1 MAAEGWLGVTC
12 APASGTN
19 ILESHQY
26 DVTVN
31 FQIGF
36 NYGGKNGFGA
46 SYSITCDE
54 QTQNGTATFSVP
66 SANGQ
71 GMKWANIGTKTF
83 RVTLDKS
90 GQAKTI
96 SISAGINTGVSPSY
110 VSASTTYTLN
120 AVTWEW
126 SVSYNANGGSG
137 DIYTDYVQYK
147 SAYTTR
153 ANWFK
158 RTGHTFAGWNEA
170 ANGSGTS
177 WTNYINEPWTWTYT
191 KSITLFAQW
200 KINTYTVSYNTNGGS
215 GAPGSQTKTFGQ
227 ALTLSGTKPTRPNYT
242 FKGWST
248 NKSAVSAEYTA
259 GGSYYTDSSVTLYAV
274 WELAYWSPKITDV
287 FVHRCTDTGVN
298 DEEGLYAK
306 VDFKWECCQILGAN
320 NVKSITVAGKTVS
333 VSGTTGSVA
342 AVVGGNYSIDE
353 YYQIPIVVVDSKSG
367 TSTYNTYIESYAF
380 TMDFKAGGK
389 GVAFGMPAKEDGFHV
404 NFPAHFYDNIQCEGG
419 IDTKEGTVSG
429 YHVIGN
435 EVYSYGDIT
444 AEGNLTYTQKVLW
457 DGIWYG
463 GWAQA
468 AGEAIFSEPVSMQHS
483 GIVLVFQEYDP
494 STQKVSGTNI
504 NSFFVSKKQISLLS
518 GAGVN
523 FTFAQWFGNQFV
535 SKYLY
540 INNTQITGNVD
551 NATGSWT
558 RNGVTFCNNRTV
570 LTKVIGV

>member
-12 APASGTN
+12 TPAPGD
-19 ILESHQY
+19 ILQHHQY

-36 NYGGKNGFGA
+36 NYGGKNGYGA
-46 SYSITCDE
+46 SYSITCDG

-83 RVTLDKS
+83 RVTMDKS
-90 GQAKTI
+90 GLAKTI

-126 SVSYNANGGSG
+126 PVSYNANGGSG

-158 RTGHTFAGWNEA
+158 RTGHTFTGWNEA

-177 WTNYINEPWTWTYT
+177 WTNYINKPWTWTYT

-200 KINTYTVSYNTNGGS
+200 KINTYTVSYNANGGS

-242 FKGWST
+242 FKGWSP

-274 WELAYWSPKITDV
+274 WELAYWSPKINNISLA
-287 FVHRCTDTGVN
+287 RCNSDGTLNSYGT
-298 DEEGLYAK
+298 YAK
-306 VDFKWECCQILGAN
+306 VVFNWECCQIIGSN
-320 NVKSITVAGKTVS
+320 PIGSITVGYATIGSTTFTNTAVTASGNKGTSS
-333 VSGTTGSVA
+333 VVIGDNKLSVD
-342 AVVGGNYSIDE
+342 NQYNI
-353 YYQIPIVVVDSKSG
+353 QITIIDSKKG
-367 TSTYNTYIESYAF
+367 TSASTYPLSAAAF
-380 TMDFKAGGK
+380 TIDFKSGGK
-389 GVAFGMPAKEDGFHV
+389 GVAIGKPADTDNLFDVKWATRIRDTLTVNKNATVGGLTIGNNPVNDYVIAQGRSGIWTYRKWNSGFAECWCTASNKV
-404 NFPAHFYDNIQCEGG
+404 AT
-419 IDTKEGTVSG
+419 DTKWGNVYYYQALQGG
-429 YHVIGN
+429 YALPFTFIQTGDFQDDPQGFVDIQTPGGN
-435 EVYSYGDIT
+435 YSFQIANRCTTT
-444 AEGNLTYTQKVLW
+444 AAPKGYVMC
-457 DGIWYG
+457 
-463 GWAQA
+463 
-468 AGEAIFSEPVSMQHS
+468 PVQQTS
-483 GIVLVFQEYDP
+483 GIETY
-494 STQKVSGTNI
+494 
-504 NSFFVSKKQISLLS
+504 
-518 GAGVN
+518 
-523 FTFAQWFGNQFV
+523 FTF
-535 SKYLY
+535 Y
-540 INNTQITGNVD
+540 IRGR
-551 NATGSWT
+551 W
-558 RNGVTFCNNRTV
+558 
-570 LTKVIGV
+570 KK

>member
-12 APASGTN
+12 TPAPGD
-19 ILESHQY
+19 ILQHHQY

-36 NYGGKNGFGA
+36 NYGGKNGYGA
-46 SYSITCDE
+46 SYSITCDG

-83 RVTLDKS
+83 RVTMDKS
-90 GQAKTI
+90 GLAKTI

-126 SVSYNANGGSG
+126 TVSYNANGGSG

-158 RTGHTFAGWNEA
+158 RTGHTFTGWNEA

-177 WTNYINEPWTWTYT
+177 WTNYINKPWTWTYT

-200 KINTYTVSYNTNGGS
+200 KINTYTVSYNANGGS

-242 FKGWST
+242 FKGWSP

-274 WELAYWSPKITDV
+274 WELAYWSPKINNISLARCNSDGTLNSYGTYVKVV
-287 FVHRCTDTGVN
+287 FN
-298 DEEGLYAK
+298 
-306 VDFKWECCQILGAN
+306 WECCQIIGSN
-320 NVKSITVAGKTVS
+320 PIGSITVGYATIGSTTFTNTAVTA
-333 VSGTTGSVA
+333 SG
-342 AVVGGNYSIDE
+342 N
-353 YYQIPIVVVDSKSG
+353 KG
-367 TSTYNTYIESYAF
+367 TSSVVIGDNKLSVDNQYNIQITIIDFKKGTSASTYPLSAAAF
-380 TMDFKAGGK
+380 TIDFKSGGK
-389 GVAFGMPAKEDGFHV
+389 GVAIGKPADTDNLFDVKWATRIRDTLTVNKNATVGGLTIGNNPVNDYVIAQGRSGIWTYRKWNSGFAECWCTASNKV
-404 NFPAHFYDNIQCEGG
+404 AT
-419 IDTKEGTVSG
+419 DTKWGNVYYYQALQGG
-429 YHVIGN
+429 YALPFTFIQTGDFQDDPQGFVDIQTPGGN
-435 EVYSYGDIT
+435 YSFQIANRCTTT
-444 AEGNLTYTQKVLW
+444 AAPKGYVMC
-457 DGIWYG
+457 
-463 GWAQA
+463 
-468 AGEAIFSEPVSMQHS
+468 PVQQTS
-483 GIVLVFQEYDP
+483 GIETY
-494 STQKVSGTNI
+494 
-504 NSFFVSKKQISLLS
+504 
-518 GAGVN
+518 
-523 FTFAQWFGNQFV
+523 FTF
-535 SKYLY
+535 Y
-540 INNTQITGNVD
+540 IRGR
-551 NATGSWT
+551 W
-558 RNGVTFCNNRTV
+558 
-570 LTKVIGV
+570 KK

>member
-12 APASGTN
+12 TPAPGD
-19 ILESHQY
+19 ILQHHQY

-36 NYGGKNGFGA
+36 NYGGKNGYGA
-46 SYSITCDE
+46 SYSITCDG

-83 RVTLDKS
+83 RVTMDKS
-90 GQAKTI
+90 GLAKTI

-110 VSASTTYTLN
+110 ISASTTYTLN

-126 SVSYNANGGSG
+126 TVSYNANGGSG

-158 RTGHTFAGWNEA
+158 RTGHTFTGWNEA

-177 WTNYINEPWTWTYT
+177 WTNYINKPWTWTYT

-200 KINTYTVSYNTNGGS
+200 KINTYTVSYNANGGS

-274 WELAYWSPKITDV
+274 WELAYWSPKINNISLARCNSDGTLNSYGTYVKVV
-287 FVHRCTDTGVN
+287 FN
-298 DEEGLYAK
+298 
-306 VDFKWECCQILGAN
+306 WECCQIIGSN
-320 NVKSITVAGKTVS
+320 PIGSITVGYATIGSTTFTNTAVTASGNKGTSS
-333 VSGTTGSVA
+333 VVIGDNKLSVD
-342 AVVGGNYSIDE
+342 NQYNI
-353 YYQIPIVVVDSKSG
+353 QITIIDSKKG
-367 TSTYNTYIESYAF
+367 TSASTYPLSAAAF
-380 TMDFKAGGK
+380 TIDFKSGGK
-389 GVAFGMPAKEDGFHV
+389 GVAIGKPADTDNLFDVKWATRIRDTLTVNKNTTVGGLTIGNNPVNDYVIAQGRSGIWTYRKWNSGFAECWCTASNKV
-404 NFPAHFYDNIQCEGG
+404 AT
-419 IDTKEGTVSG
+419 DTKWGNVYYYQPLQGG
-429 YHVIGN
+429 YALPFTFIQTGDFQDDPQGFVDIQTPGGN
-435 EVYSYGDIT
+435 YSFQIANRCTTT
-444 AEGNLTYTQKVLW
+444 AAPKGYVMC
-457 DGIWYG
+457 
-463 GWAQA
+463 
-468 AGEAIFSEPVSMQHS
+468 PVQQTS
-483 GIVLVFQEYDP
+483 GIETY
-494 STQKVSGTNI
+494 
-504 NSFFVSKKQISLLS
+504 
-518 GAGVN
+518 
-523 FTFAQWFGNQFV
+523 FTF
-535 SKYLY
+535 Y
-540 INNTQITGNVD
+540 IRGR
-551 NATGSWT
+551 W
-558 RNGVTFCNNRTV
+558 
-570 LTKVIGV
+570 KK

>member
-12 APASGTN
+12 TPAPGD
-19 ILESHQY
+19 ILQHHQY

-36 NYGGKNGFGA
+36 NYGGKNGYGA
-46 SYSITCDE
+46 SYSITCDG

-83 RVTLDKS
+83 RVTMDKS
-90 GQAKTI
+90 GLAKTI

-126 SVSYNANGGSG
+126 TVSYNANGGSG

-158 RTGHTFAGWNEA
+158 RTGHTFTGWNEA

-177 WTNYINEPWTWTYT
+177 WANYINKPWTWTYT

-200 KINTYTVSYNTNGGS
+200 KINTYTVSYNANGGS

-242 FKGWST
+242 FKGWSP

-274 WELAYWSPKITDV
+274 WELAYWSPKINNISLARCNSDGTLNSYGTYVKVV
-287 FVHRCTDTGVN
+287 FN
-298 DEEGLYAK
+298 
-306 VDFKWECCQILGAN
+306 WECCQIIGSN
-320 NVKSITVAGKTVS
+320 PIGSITVGYATIGSTTFTNTAVTASGNKGTSS
-333 VSGTTGSVA
+333 VVIGDNKLSVD
-342 AVVGGNYSIDE
+342 NQYNI
-353 YYQIPIVVVDSKSG
+353 QITIIDSKKG
-367 TSTYNTYIESYAF
+367 TSASTYPLSAAAF
-380 TMDFKAGGK
+380 TIDFKSGGK
-389 GVAFGMPAKEDGFHV
+389 GVAIGKPADTDNLFDVKWATRIRDTLTVNKNATVGGLTIGNNPVNDYVIAQGRSGIWTYRKWNSGFAECWCTASNKV
-404 NFPAHFYDNIQCEGG
+404 AT
-419 IDTKEGTVSG
+419 DTKWGNVYYYQALQGG
-429 YHVIGN
+429 YALPFTFIQTGDFQDDPQGFVDIQTPGGN
-435 EVYSYGDIT
+435 YSFQIANRCTTT
-444 AEGNLTYTQKVLW
+444 AAPKGYVMC
-457 DGIWYG
+457 
-463 GWAQA
+463 
-468 AGEAIFSEPVSMQHS
+468 PVQQTS
-483 GIVLVFQEYDP
+483 GIETY
-494 STQKVSGTNI
+494 
-504 NSFFVSKKQISLLS
+504 
-518 GAGVN
+518 
-523 FTFAQWFGNQFV
+523 FTF
-535 SKYLY
+535 Y
-540 INNTQITGNVD
+540 IRGR
-551 NATGSWT
+551 W
-558 RNGVTFCNNRTV
+558 
-570 LTKVIGV
+570 KK

>member
-12 APASGTN
+12 TPAPGD
-19 ILESHQY
+19 ILQHHQY

-36 NYGGKNGFGA
+36 NYGGKNGYGA
-46 SYSITCDE
+46 SYSITCDG

-83 RVTLDKS
+83 RVTMDKS
-90 GQAKTI
+90 GLAKTI
-96 SISAGINTGVSPSY
+96 SISAGINTGISPSY

-126 SVSYNANGGSG
+126 TVSYNANGGSG

-177 WTNYINEPWTWTYT
+177 WTNYINKPWTWTYT

-200 KINTYTVSYNTNGGS
+200 KINTYTVSYNANGGS

-274 WELAYWSPKITDV
+274 WELAYWSPKINNISLARCNSDGTLNSYGTYVKVV
-287 FVHRCTDTGVN
+287 FN
-298 DEEGLYAK
+298 
-306 VDFKWECCQILGAN
+306 WECCQIIGSN
-320 NVKSITVAGKTVS
+320 PIGSITVGYATIGSTTFTNTAVTASGNKGTSS
-333 VSGTTGSVA
+333 VVIGDNKLSVD
-342 AVVGGNYSIDE
+342 NQYNI
-353 YYQIPIVVVDSKSG
+353 QITIIDSKKG
-367 TSTYNTYIESYAF
+367 TSASTYPLSAAAF
-380 TMDFKAGGK
+380 TIDFKSGGK
-389 GVAFGMPAKEDGFHV
+389 GVAIGKPADTDNLFDVKWATRIRDTLTVNKNATVGGLTIGNNPVNDYVIAQGRSGIWTYRKWNSGFAECWCTASNKV
-404 NFPAHFYDNIQCEGG
+404 AT
-419 IDTKEGTVSG
+419 DTKWGNVYYYQALQGG
-429 YHVIGN
+429 YALPFTFIQTGDFQDDPQGFVDIQTPGGN
-435 EVYSYGDIT
+435 YSFQIANRCTTT
-444 AEGNLTYTQKVLW
+444 AAPKGYVMC
-457 DGIWYG
+457 
-463 GWAQA
+463 
-468 AGEAIFSEPVSMQHS
+468 PVQQTS
-483 GIVLVFQEYDP
+483 GIETY
-494 STQKVSGTNI
+494 
-504 NSFFVSKKQISLLS
+504 
-518 GAGVN
+518 
-523 FTFAQWFGNQFV
+523 FTF
-535 SKYLY
+535 Y
-540 INNTQITGNVD
+540 IRGR
-551 NATGSWT
+551 W
-558 RNGVTFCNNRTV
+558 
-570 LTKVIGV
+570 KK

>member
-1 MAAEGWLGVTC
+1 MSAEGWLGVTC
-12 APASGTN
+12 TPAPGD
-19 ILESHQY
+19 ILQHHQY

-46 SYSITCDE
+46 SYSITCDG

-66 SANGQ
+66 SANGKE
-71 GMKWANIGTKTF
+71 MKWADIGTKTF
-83 RVTLDKS
+83 RVTMDNS

-177 WTNYINEPWTWTYT
+177 WTQYINKPWTWTYT

-200 KINTYTVSYNTNGGS
+200 KINTYTVSYNANGGS
-215 GAPGSQTKTFGQ
+215 GAPGSQIKTFGQ

-274 WELAYWSPKITDV
+274 WELAYWSPKINNISLARCNSDGTLNSYGTYVKVV
-287 FVHRCTDTGVN
+287 FN
-298 DEEGLYAK
+298 
-306 VDFKWECCQILGAN
+306 WECCQIIGSN
-320 NVKSITVAGKTVS
+320 PISSITVGYATIGSTTFTNTAVTASGNKGKSS
-333 VSGTTGSVA
+333 VVI
-342 AVVGGNYSIDE
+342 GGNKLSVDNQYNI
-353 YYQIPIVVVDSKSG
+353 QITVIDSKKG
-367 TSTYNTYIESYAF
+367 TSTSTYPLSAAAF
-380 TMDFKAGGK
+380 TIDFKSGGK
-389 GVAFGMPAKEDGFHV
+389 GVAIGKPADTDNLFDVKWATRIRDTLTVNKNATVGGLTIGNNPVNDYVIAQGRSGIWTYRKWNSGFAECWCTTSNKV
-404 NFPAHFYDNIQCEGG
+404 ATNTKWGNVYYYQSLQGGYALPFTFIQTGDFQDDPQGFVDIQTPGGNYSFQIANLCTTTAAPKGYVICPVQQTSG
-419 IDTKEGTVSG
+419 IDTR
-429 YHVIGN
+429 
-435 EVYSYGDIT
+435 
-444 AEGNLTYTQKVLW
+444 
-457 DGIWYG
+457 
-463 GWAQA
+463 
-468 AGEAIFSEPVSMQHS
+468 
-483 GIVLVFQEYDP
+483 
-494 STQKVSGTNI
+494 
-504 NSFFVSKKQISLLS
+504 
-518 GAGVN
+518 
-523 FTFAQWFGNQFV
+523 FTF
-535 SKYLY
+535 Y
-540 INNTQITGNVD
+540 IRGR
-551 NATGSWT
+551 W
-558 RNGVTFCNNRTV
+558 
-570 LTKVIGV
+570 KK

>member
-12 APASGTN
+12 TPAPGD
-19 ILESHQY
+19 ILQHHQY

-36 NYGGKNGFGA
+36 NYGGKNGYGA
-46 SYSITCDE
+46 SYSITCDG

-83 RVTLDKS
+83 RVTMDKS
-90 GQAKTI
+90 GLAKTI

-126 SVSYNANGGSG
+126 TVSYNANGGSG

-158 RTGHTFAGWNEA
+158 RTGHTFTGWNEA

-177 WTNYINEPWTWTYT
+177 WTNYINKPWTWTYT

-200 KINTYTVSYNTNGGS
+200 KINTYTVSYNANGGS

-242 FKGWST
+242 FKGWSP

-274 WELAYWSPKITDV
+274 WELAYWSPKINNISLARCNSDGTLNSYGTYVKVV
-287 FVHRCTDTGVN
+287 FN
-298 DEEGLYAK
+298 
-306 VDFKWECCQILGAN
+306 WECCQIIGSN
-320 NVKSITVAGKTVS
+320 PIGSITVGYATIGSTTFTNTAVTA
-333 VSGTTGSVA
+333 SG
-342 AVVGGNYSIDE
+342 N
-353 YYQIPIVVVDSKSG
+353 KG
-367 TSTYNTYIESYAF
+367 TSSVVIGDNKLSVDNQYNIQITIIDFKKGTSASTYPLSAAAF
-380 TMDFKAGGK
+380 TIDFKSGGK
-389 GVAFGMPAKEDGFHV
+389 GVAIGKPADTDNLFDVKWATRIRDTLTVNKNATVGGLTIGNNQVNDYVIAQGRSGIWTYRKWNSGFAECWCTASNKV
-404 NFPAHFYDNIQCEGG
+404 AT
-419 IDTKEGTVSG
+419 DTKWGNVYYYQALQGG
-429 YHVIGN
+429 YALPFTFIQTGN
-435 EVYSYGDIT
+435 FQDDPQGFVDIQTPGGNYSFQIANRCTTT
-444 AEGNLTYTQKVLW
+444 AAPKGYVMC
-457 DGIWYG
+457 
-463 GWAQA
+463 
-468 AGEAIFSEPVSMQHS
+468 PVQQTS
-483 GIVLVFQEYDP
+483 GIETY
-494 STQKVSGTNI
+494 
-504 NSFFVSKKQISLLS
+504 
-518 GAGVN
+518 
-523 FTFAQWFGNQFV
+523 FTF
-535 SKYLY
+535 Y
-540 INNTQITGNVD
+540 IRGR
-551 NATGSWT
+551 W
-558 RNGVTFCNNRTV
+558 
-570 LTKVIGV
+570 KK

>member
-12 APASGTN
+12 TPAPGD
-19 ILESHQY
+19 ILQHHQY

-36 NYGGKNGFGA
+36 NYGGKNGYGA
-46 SYSITCDE
+46 SYSITCDG

-83 RVTLDKS
+83 RVTMDKS
-90 GQAKTI
+90 GLAKTI

-126 SVSYNANGGSG
+126 TVSYNANGGSG

-177 WTNYINEPWTWTYT
+177 WTNYINKPWTWTYT

-200 KINTYTVSYNTNGGS
+200 KINTYTVSYNANGGS

-274 WELAYWSPKITDV
+274 WELAYWSPKINNISLARCNSDGTLNSYGTYVKVV
-287 FVHRCTDTGVN
+287 FN
-298 DEEGLYAK
+298 
-306 VDFKWECCQILGAN
+306 WECCQIIGSN
-320 NVKSITVAGKTVS
+320 PIGSITVGYATIGSTTFTNTAVTASGNKGTSS
-333 VSGTTGSVA
+333 VVIGDNKLSVD
-342 AVVGGNYSIDE
+342 NQYNI
-353 YYQIPIVVVDSKSG
+353 QITIIDSKKG
-367 TSTYNTYIESYAF
+367 TSASTYPLSAAAF
-380 TMDFKAGGK
+380 TIDFKSGGK
-389 GVAFGMPAKEDGFHV
+389 GVAIGKPADTDNLFDVKWATRIRDTLTVNKNATVGGLTIGNNPVNDYVIAQGRSGIWTYRKWNSGFAECWCTSSNKV
-404 NFPAHFYDNIQCEGG
+404 AT
-419 IDTKEGTVSG
+419 DTKWGNVYYYQALQGG
-429 YHVIGN
+429 YALPFTFIQTGDFQDDPQGFVDIQTPGGN
-435 EVYSYGDIT
+435 YSFQIANRCTTT
-444 AEGNLTYTQKVLW
+444 AAPKGYVMC
-457 DGIWYG
+457 
-463 GWAQA
+463 
-468 AGEAIFSEPVSMQHS
+468 PVQQTS
-483 GIVLVFQEYDP
+483 GIETY
-494 STQKVSGTNI
+494 
-504 NSFFVSKKQISLLS
+504 
-518 GAGVN
+518 
-523 FTFAQWFGNQFV
+523 FTF
-535 SKYLY
+535 Y
-540 INNTQITGNVD
+540 IRGR
-551 NATGSWT
+551 W
-558 RNGVTFCNNRTV
+558 
-570 LTKVIGV
+570 KK

>member
-12 APASGTN
+12 TPVPGD
-19 ILESHQY
+19 ILQHHQY

-36 NYGGKNGFGA
+36 NYGGKNGYGA
-46 SYSITCDE
+46 SYSITCDG

-83 RVTLDKS
+83 RVTMDKS
-90 GQAKTI
+90 GLAKTI

-126 SVSYNANGGSG
+126 TVSYNANGGSG

-158 RTGHTFAGWNEA
+158 RTGHTFTGWNEA

-177 WTNYINEPWTWTYT
+177 WTNYINKPWTWTYT

-200 KINTYTVSYNTNGGS
+200 KINTYTVSYNANGGS

-242 FKGWST
+242 FKGWSP

-274 WELAYWSPKITDV
+274 WELAYWSPKINNISLARCNSDGTLNSYGTYVKVV
-287 FVHRCTDTGVN
+287 FN
-298 DEEGLYAK
+298 
-306 VDFKWECCQILGAN
+306 WECCQIIGSN
-320 NVKSITVAGKTVS
+320 PIGSITVGYATIGSTTFTNTAVTASGNKGTSS
-333 VSGTTGSVA
+333 VVIGDNKLSVD
-342 AVVGGNYSIDE
+342 NQYNI
-353 YYQIPIVVVDSKSG
+353 QITIIDSKKG
-367 TSTYNTYIESYAF
+367 TSASTYPLSAAAF
-380 TMDFKAGGK
+380 TIDFKSGGK
-389 GVAFGMPAKEDGFHV
+389 GVAIGKPADTDNLFDVKWATRIRDTLTVNKNATVGGLTIGNNPVNDYVIAQGRSGIWTYLKWNSGFAECWCTASNKV
-404 NFPAHFYDNIQCEGG
+404 AT
-419 IDTKEGTVSG
+419 DTKWGNVYYYQALQGG
-429 YHVIGN
+429 YALPFTFIQTGDFQDDPQGFVDIQTPGGN
-435 EVYSYGDIT
+435 YSFQIANRCTTT
-444 AEGNLTYTQKVLW
+444 AAPKGYVMC
-457 DGIWYG
+457 
-463 GWAQA
+463 
-468 AGEAIFSEPVSMQHS
+468 PVQQTS
-483 GIVLVFQEYDP
+483 GIETY
-494 STQKVSGTNI
+494 
-504 NSFFVSKKQISLLS
+504 
-518 GAGVN
+518 
-523 FTFAQWFGNQFV
+523 FTF
-535 SKYLY
+535 Y
-540 INNTQITGNVD
+540 IRGR
-551 NATGSWT
+551 W
-558 RNGVTFCNNRTV
+558 
-570 LTKVIGV
+570 KK

>member
-12 APASGTN
+12 TPAPGD
-19 ILESHQY
+19 ILQHHQY

-36 NYGGKNGFGA
+36 NYGGKNGYGA
-46 SYSITCDE
+46 SYSITCDG

-83 RVTLDKS
+83 RVTMDKS
-90 GQAKTI
+90 GLAKTI

-126 SVSYNANGGSG
+126 TVSYNANGGSG

-158 RTGHTFAGWNEA
+158 RTGHTFTGWNEA

-177 WTNYINEPWTWTYT
+177 WTNYINKPWTWTYT

-200 KINTYTVSYNTNGGS
+200 KINTYTVSYNANGGS

-242 FKGWST
+242 FKGWSP

-274 WELAYWSPKITDV
+274 WELAYWSPKINNISLARCNSDGTLNSYGTYVKVV
-287 FVHRCTDTGVN
+287 FN
-298 DEEGLYAK
+298 
-306 VDFKWECCQILGAN
+306 WECCQIIGSN
-320 NVKSITVAGKTVS
+320 PIGSITVGYATIGSTTFTNTAVTA
-333 VSGTTGSVA
+333 SG
-342 AVVGGNYSIDE
+342 N
-353 YYQIPIVVVDSKSG
+353 KG
-367 TSTYNTYIESYAF
+367 TSSVVIGDNKLSVDNQYNIQITIIDFKKGTSASTYPLSAAAF
-380 TMDFKAGGK
+380 TIDFKSGGK
-389 GVAFGMPAKEDGFHV
+389 GVAIGKPADTDNLFDVKWATRIRDTLTVNKNATVGGLTIGNNPVNDYVIAQGRSGIWTYRKWNSGFAECWCTASNKV
-404 NFPAHFYDNIQCEGG
+404 AT
-419 IDTKEGTVSG
+419 DTKWGNVYYYQALQGG
-429 YHVIGN
+429 YALPFTFIQTGN
-435 EVYSYGDIT
+435 FQDDPQGFVDIQTPGGNYSFQIANRCTTT
-444 AEGNLTYTQKVLW
+444 AAPKGYVMC
-457 DGIWYG
+457 
-463 GWAQA
+463 
-468 AGEAIFSEPVSMQHS
+468 PVQQTS
-483 GIVLVFQEYDP
+483 GIETY
-494 STQKVSGTNI
+494 
-504 NSFFVSKKQISLLS
+504 
-518 GAGVN
+518 
-523 FTFAQWFGNQFV
+523 FTF
-535 SKYLY
+535 Y
-540 INNTQITGNVD
+540 IRGR
-551 NATGSWT
+551 W
-558 RNGVTFCNNRTV
+558 
-570 LTKVIGV
+570 KK

>member
-12 APASGTN
+12 TPAPGD
-19 ILESHQY
+19 ILQHHQY

-46 SYSITCDE
+46 SYSITCDG

-83 RVTLDKS
+83 RVTMDKS
-90 GQAKTI
+90 GLAKTI

-126 SVSYNANGGSG
+126 TVSYNANGGSG

-158 RTGHTFAGWNEA
+158 RTGHTFTGWNEA

-177 WTNYINEPWTWTYT
+177 WTNYINKPWTWTYT

-200 KINTYTVSYNTNGGS
+200 KINTYTVSYNANGGS

-242 FKGWST
+242 FKGWSP

-274 WELAYWSPKITDV
+274 WELAYWSPKINNISLARCNSDGTLNSYGTYVKVV
-287 FVHRCTDTGVN
+287 FN
-298 DEEGLYAK
+298 
-306 VDFKWECCQILGAN
+306 WECCQIIGSN
-320 NVKSITVAGKTVS
+320 PIGSITVGYATIGSTTFTNTAVTA
-333 VSGTTGSVA
+333 SG
-342 AVVGGNYSIDE
+342 N
-353 YYQIPIVVVDSKSG
+353 KG
-367 TSTYNTYIESYAF
+367 TSSVVIGDNKLSVDNQYNIQITIIDFKKGTSASTYPLSAAAF
-380 TMDFKAGGK
+380 TIDFKSGGK
-389 GVAFGMPAKEDGFHV
+389 GVAIGKPADTDNLFDVKWATRIRDTLTVNKNATVGGLTIGNNPVNDYVIAQGRSGIWTYRKWNSGFAECWCTASNKV
-404 NFPAHFYDNIQCEGG
+404 AT
-419 IDTKEGTVSG
+419 DTKWGNVYYYQALQGG
-429 YHVIGN
+429 YALPFTFIQTGDFQDDPQGFVDIQTPDGN
-435 EVYSYGDIT
+435 YSFQIANRCTTT
-444 AEGNLTYTQKVLW
+444 AAPKGYVMC
-457 DGIWYG
+457 
-463 GWAQA
+463 
-468 AGEAIFSEPVSMQHS
+468 PVQQTS
-483 GIVLVFQEYDP
+483 GIETY
-494 STQKVSGTNI
+494 
-504 NSFFVSKKQISLLS
+504 
-518 GAGVN
+518 
-523 FTFAQWFGNQFV
+523 FTF
-535 SKYLY
+535 Y
-540 INNTQITGNVD
+540 IRGR
-551 NATGSWT
+551 W
-558 RNGVTFCNNRTV
+558 
-570 LTKVIGV
+570 KK

>member
-12 APASGTN
+12 TPAPGD
-19 ILESHQY
+19 ILQHHQY

-36 NYGGKNGFGA
+36 NYGGKNGYGA
-46 SYSITCDE
+46 SYSITCDG

-83 RVTLDKS
+83 RVTMDKS
-90 GQAKTI
+90 GLAKTI

-126 SVSYNANGGSG
+126 TVSYNANGGSG

-158 RTGHTFAGWNEA
+158 RTGHTFTGWNEA

-177 WTNYINEPWTWTYT
+177 WTNYINKPWTWTYT

-200 KINTYTVSYNTNGGS
+200 KINTYTVSYNANGGS

-242 FKGWST
+242 FKGWSP

-274 WELAYWSPKITDV
+274 WELAYWSPKINNISLARCNSDGTLNSYGTYVKVV
-287 FVHRCTDTGVN
+287 FN
-298 DEEGLYAK
+298 
-306 VDFKWECCQILGAN
+306 WECCQIIGSN
-320 NVKSITVAGKTVS
+320 PIGSITVGYATIGSTTFTNTAVTA
-333 VSGTTGSVA
+333 SG
-342 AVVGGNYSIDE
+342 N
-353 YYQIPIVVVDSKSG
+353 KG
-367 TSTYNTYIESYAF
+367 TSSVVIGDNKLSVDNQYNIQITII
-380 TMDFKAGGK
+380 DFKKGTSASTYPLSAATFTIDFKSGGK
-389 GVAFGMPAKEDGFHV
+389 GVAIGKPADTDNLFDVKWATRIRDTLTVNKNATVGGLTIGNNPVNDYVIAQGRSGIWTYRKWNSGFAECWCTASNKV
-404 NFPAHFYDNIQCEGG
+404 AT
-419 IDTKEGTVSG
+419 DTKWGNVYYYQALQGGYALPFTFIQTGDFQDDPQGFVDIQTPSG
-429 YHVIGN
+429 N
-435 EVYSYGDIT
+435 YSFQIANRCTTT
-444 AEGNLTYTQKVLW
+444 AAPKGYVMC
-457 DGIWYG
+457 
-463 GWAQA
+463 
-468 AGEAIFSEPVSMQHS
+468 PVQQTS
-483 GIVLVFQEYDP
+483 GIETY
-494 STQKVSGTNI
+494 
-504 NSFFVSKKQISLLS
+504 
-518 GAGVN
+518 
-523 FTFAQWFGNQFV
+523 FTF
-535 SKYLY
+535 Y
-540 INNTQITGNVD
+540 IRGR
-551 NATGSWT
+551 W
-558 RNGVTFCNNRTV
+558 
-570 LTKVIGV
+570 KK

>member
-12 APASGTN
+12 TPAPGD
-19 ILESHQY
+19 ILQHHQY

-36 NYGGKNGFGA
+36 NYGGKNGYGA
-46 SYSITCDE
+46 SYSITCDG

-83 RVTLDKS
+83 RVTMDKS
-90 GQAKTI
+90 GLAKTI

-126 SVSYNANGGSG
+126 TVSYNANGGSG

-177 WTNYINEPWTWTYT
+177 WTNYINKPWTWTYT

-200 KINTYTVSYNTNGGS
+200 KINTYTVSYNANGGS

-227 ALTLSGTKPTRPNYT
+227 ALTLSGTKPTRPNYA

-274 WELAYWSPKITDV
+274 WELAYWSPKINNISLARCNSDGTLNSYGTYVKVV
-287 FVHRCTDTGVN
+287 FN
-298 DEEGLYAK
+298 
-306 VDFKWECCQILGAN
+306 WECCQIIGSN
-320 NVKSITVAGKTVS
+320 PIGSITVGYATIGSTTFTNTAVTASGNKGTSS
-333 VSGTTGSVA
+333 VVIGDNKLSVD
-342 AVVGGNYSIDE
+342 NQYNI
-353 YYQIPIVVVDSKSG
+353 QITIIDSKKG
-367 TSTYNTYIESYAF
+367 TSASTYPLSAAAF
-380 TMDFKAGGK
+380 TIDFKSGGK
-389 GVAFGMPAKEDGFHV
+389 GVAIGKPADTDNLFDVKWATRIRDTLTVNKNATVGGLTIGNNPVNDYVIAQGRSGIWTYRKWNSGFAECWCTASNKV
-404 NFPAHFYDNIQCEGG
+404 AT
-419 IDTKEGTVSG
+419 DTKWGNVYYYQALQGG
-429 YHVIGN
+429 YALPFTFIQTGDFQDDPQGFVDIQTPGGN
-435 EVYSYGDIT
+435 YSFQIANRCTTT
-444 AEGNLTYTQKVLW
+444 AAPKGYVMC
-457 DGIWYG
+457 
-463 GWAQA
+463 
-468 AGEAIFSEPVSMQHS
+468 PVQQTS
-483 GIVLVFQEYDP
+483 GIETY
-494 STQKVSGTNI
+494 
-504 NSFFVSKKQISLLS
+504 
-518 GAGVN
+518 
-523 FTFAQWFGNQFV
+523 FTF
-535 SKYLY
+535 Y
-540 INNTQITGNVD
+540 IRGR
-551 NATGSWT
+551 W
-558 RNGVTFCNNRTV
+558 
-570 LTKVIGV
+570 KK

>member
-12 APASGTN
+12 TPAPGD
-19 ILESHQY
+19 ILQHHQY

-36 NYGGKNGFGA
+36 NYGGKNGYGA
-46 SYSITCDE
+46 SYSITCDG

-83 RVTLDKS
+83 RVTMDKS
-90 GQAKTI
+90 GLAKTI

-126 SVSYNANGGSG
+126 TVSYNANGGSG

-177 WTNYINEPWTWTYT
+177 WTNYINKPWTWTYT

-200 KINTYTVSYNTNGGS
+200 KINTYTVSYNANGGS

-274 WELAYWSPKITDV
+274 WELAYWSPKINNISLARCNSDGTLNSYGTYVKVV
-287 FVHRCTDTGVN
+287 FN
-298 DEEGLYAK
+298 
-306 VDFKWECCQILGAN
+306 WECCQIIGSN
-320 NVKSITVAGKTVS
+320 PIGSITVGYATIGSTTFTNTAVTASGNKGTSS
-333 VSGTTGSVA
+333 VVIGDNKLSVD
-342 AVVGGNYSIDE
+342 NQYNI
-353 YYQIPIVVVDSKSG
+353 QITIIDSKKG
-367 TSTYNTYIESYAF
+367 TSASTYPLSAAAF
-380 TMDFKAGGK
+380 TIDFKSGGK
-389 GVAFGMPAKEDGFHV
+389 GVAIGKPADTDNLFDVKWATRIRDTLTV
-404 NFPAHFYDNIQCEGG
+404 NKNATVGG
-419 IDTKEGTVSG
+419 LT
-429 YHVIGN
+429 IGN
-435 EVYSYGDIT
+435 NPVNDYVIAQGRS
-444 AEGNLTYTQKVLW
+444 
-457 DGIWYG
+457 GIWTYRKWNSGFAECWCTASNKVATNTKWGNVYYYQALQG
-463 GWAQA
+463 GYALPFTFIQTGDFQDDPQGFVDIQTPGGNYSFQIANRCTTTA
-468 AGEAIFSEPVSMQHS
+468 APKGYVMCPVQQTS
-483 GIVLVFQEYDP
+483 GIETY
-494 STQKVSGTNI
+494 
-504 NSFFVSKKQISLLS
+504 
-518 GAGVN
+518 
-523 FTFAQWFGNQFV
+523 FTF
-535 SKYLY
+535 Y
-540 INNTQITGNVD
+540 IRGR
-551 NATGSWT
+551 W
-558 RNGVTFCNNRTV
+558 
-570 LTKVIGV
+570 KK

>member
-12 APASGTN
+12 TPAPGD
-19 ILESHQY
+19 ILQHHQY

-36 NYGGKNGFGA
+36 NYGGKNGYGA
-46 SYSITCDE
+46 SYSITCDG

-83 RVTLDKS
+83 RVTMDKS
-90 GQAKTI
+90 GLAKTI

-110 VSASTTYTLN
+110 ISASTTYTLN

-126 SVSYNANGGSG
+126 TVSYNANGGSG

-158 RTGHTFAGWNEA
+158 RTGHTFTGWNEA

-177 WTNYINEPWTWTYT
+177 WTNYINKPWTWTYT

-200 KINTYTVSYNTNGGS
+200 KINTYTVSYNANGGS

-274 WELAYWSPKITDV
+274 WELAYWSPKINNISLARCNSDGTLNSYGTYVKVV
-287 FVHRCTDTGVN
+287 FN
-298 DEEGLYAK
+298 
-306 VDFKWECCQILGAN
+306 WECCQIIGSN
-320 NVKSITVAGKTVS
+320 PIGSITVGYATIGSTTFTNTAVTASGNKGTSS
-333 VSGTTGSVA
+333 VVIGDNKLSVD
-342 AVVGGNYSIDE
+342 NQYNI
-353 YYQIPIVVVDSKSG
+353 QITIIDSKKG
-367 TSTYNTYIESYAF
+367 TSASTYPLSAAAF
-380 TMDFKAGGK
+380 TIDFKSGGK
-389 GVAFGMPAKEDGFHV
+389 GVAIGKPADTDNLFDVKWATRIRDTLTVNKNTTVGGLTIGNNPVNDYVIAQGRSGIWTYRKWNSGFAECWCTASNKV
-404 NFPAHFYDNIQCEGG
+404 AT
-419 IDTKEGTVSG
+419 DTKWGNVYYYQALQGG
-429 YHVIGN
+429 YALPFTFIQTGDFQDDPQGFVDIQTPGGN
-435 EVYSYGDIT
+435 YSFQIANRCTTT
-444 AEGNLTYTQKVLW
+444 AAPKGYVMC
-457 DGIWYG
+457 
-463 GWAQA
+463 
-468 AGEAIFSEPVSMQHS
+468 PVQQTS
-483 GIVLVFQEYDP
+483 GIETY
-494 STQKVSGTNI
+494 
-504 NSFFVSKKQISLLS
+504 
-518 GAGVN
+518 
-523 FTFAQWFGNQFV
+523 FTF
-535 SKYLY
+535 Y
-540 INNTQITGNVD
+540 IRGR
-551 NATGSWT
+551 W
-558 RNGVTFCNNRTV
+558 
-570 LTKVIGV
+570 KK

>member
-12 APASGTN
+12 TPAPGD
-19 ILESHQY
+19 ILQHHQY

-36 NYGGKNGFGA
+36 NYGGKNGYGA
-46 SYSITCDE
+46 SYSITCDG

-83 RVTLDKS
+83 RVTMDKS
-90 GQAKTI
+90 GLAKTI

-126 SVSYNANGGSG
+126 TVSYNANGGSG

-158 RTGHTFAGWNEA
+158 RTGHTFTGWNEA

-177 WTNYINEPWTWTYT
+177 WTNYINKPWTWTYT

-200 KINTYTVSYNTNGGS
+200 KINTYTVSYNANGGS

-242 FKGWST
+242 FKGWSP

-274 WELAYWSPKITDV
+274 WELAYWSPKINNISLARCNSDGTLNSYGTYVKVV
-287 FVHRCTDTGVN
+287 FN
-298 DEEGLYAK
+298 
-306 VDFKWECCQILGAN
+306 WECCQIIGSN
-320 NVKSITVAGKTVS
+320 PIGSITVGYATIGSTTFTNTAVTA
-333 VSGTTGSVA
+333 SG
-342 AVVGGNYSIDE
+342 N
-353 YYQIPIVVVDSKSG
+353 KG
-367 TSTYNTYIESYAF
+367 TSSVVIGDNKLSVDNQYNIQITIIDFKKGTSASTYPLSAAAF
-380 TMDFKAGGK
+380 TIDFKSGGK
-389 GVAFGMPAKEDGFHV
+389 GVAIGKPADTDNLFDVKWATRIRDTLTVNKNATVGGLTIGNNPVNDYVIAQGRSGIWTYRKWNSGFAECWCTASNKV
-404 NFPAHFYDNIQCEGG
+404 AT
-419 IDTKEGTVSG
+419 DTKWGNVYYYQTLQGG
-429 YHVIGN
+429 YALPFTFIQTGDFQDDPQGFVDIQTPGGN
-435 EVYSYGDIT
+435 YSFQIANRCTTT
-444 AEGNLTYTQKVLW
+444 AAPKGYVMC
-457 DGIWYG
+457 
-463 GWAQA
+463 
-468 AGEAIFSEPVSMQHS
+468 PVQQTS
-483 GIVLVFQEYDP
+483 GIETY
-494 STQKVSGTNI
+494 
-504 NSFFVSKKQISLLS
+504 
-518 GAGVN
+518 
-523 FTFAQWFGNQFV
+523 FTF
-535 SKYLY
+535 Y
-540 INNTQITGNVD
+540 IRGR
-551 NATGSWT
+551 W
-558 RNGVTFCNNRTV
+558 
-570 LTKVIGV
+570 KK

>member
-36 NYGGKNGFGA
+36 NYGGKNGYGA
-46 SYSITCDE
+46 SYSITCDG

-83 RVTLDKS
+83 RVTMDKS
-90 GQAKTI
+90 GLAKTI

-126 SVSYNANGGSG
+126 TVSYNANGGSG

-158 RTGHTFAGWNEA
+158 RTGHTFTGWNEA

-177 WTNYINEPWTWTYT
+177 WTNYINKPWTWTYT

-200 KINTYTVSYNTNGGS
+200 KINTYTVSYNANGGS

-242 FKGWST
+242 FKGWSP

-274 WELAYWSPKITDV
+274 WELAYWSPKINNISLARCNSDGTLNSYGTYVKVV
-287 FVHRCTDTGVN
+287 FN
-298 DEEGLYAK
+298 
-306 VDFKWECCQILGAN
+306 WECCQIIGSN
-320 NVKSITVAGKTVS
+320 PIGSITVGYATIGSTTFTNTAVTA
-333 VSGTTGSVA
+333 SG
-342 AVVGGNYSIDE
+342 N
-353 YYQIPIVVVDSKSG
+353 KG
-367 TSTYNTYIESYAF
+367 TSSVVIGDNKLSVDNQYNIQITIIDFKKGTSASTYTLSAAAF
-380 TMDFKAGGK
+380 TIDFKSGGK
-389 GVAFGMPAKEDGFHV
+389 GVAIGKPADTDNLFDVKWATRIRDTLTVNKNATVGGLTIGNNPVNDYVIAQGRSGIWTYRKWNSGFAECWCTASNKV
-404 NFPAHFYDNIQCEGG
+404 AT
-419 IDTKEGTVSG
+419 DTKWGNVYYYQALQGG
-429 YHVIGN
+429 YALPFTFIQTGDFQDDPQGFVDIQTPGGN
-435 EVYSYGDIT
+435 YSFQIANRCTTT
-444 AEGNLTYTQKVLW
+444 AAPKGYVMC
-457 DGIWYG
+457 
-463 GWAQA
+463 
-468 AGEAIFSEPVSMQHS
+468 PVQQTS
-483 GIVLVFQEYDP
+483 GIETY
-494 STQKVSGTNI
+494 
-504 NSFFVSKKQISLLS
+504 
-518 GAGVN
+518 
-523 FTFAQWFGNQFV
+523 FTF
-535 SKYLY
+535 Y
-540 INNTQITGNVD
+540 IRGR
-551 NATGSWT
+551 W
-558 RNGVTFCNNRTV
+558 
-570 LTKVIGV
+570 KK

>member
-12 APASGTN
+12 TPAPGD
-19 ILESHQY
+19 ILQHHQY

-36 NYGGKNGFGA
+36 NYGGKNGYGA
-46 SYSITCDE
+46 SYSITCDG

-83 RVTLDKS
+83 RVTMDKS
-90 GQAKTI
+90 GLAKTI

-126 SVSYNANGGSG
+126 TVSYNANGGSG

-158 RTGHTFAGWNEA
+158 RTGHTFTGWNEA

-177 WTNYINEPWTWTYT
+177 WTNYINKPWTWTYT

-200 KINTYTVSYNTNGGS
+200 KINTYTVSYNANGGS

-242 FKGWST
+242 FKGWSP

-274 WELAYWSPKITDV
+274 WELAYWSPKINNISLARCNSDGTLNSYGTYVKVV
-287 FVHRCTDTGVN
+287 FN
-298 DEEGLYAK
+298 
-306 VDFKWECCQILGAN
+306 WECCQIIGSN
-320 NVKSITVAGKTVS
+320 PIGSITVGYATIGSTTFTNTAVTASGNKGTSS
-333 VSGTTGSVA
+333 VVIGDNKLSVD
-342 AVVGGNYSIDE
+342 NQYNI
-353 YYQIPIVVVDSKSG
+353 QITIIDSKKDTSA
-367 TSTYNTYIESYAF
+367 STYPLSAATF
-380 TMDFKAGGK
+380 TIDFKSGGK
-389 GVAFGMPAKEDGFHV
+389 GVAIGKPADTDNLFDVKWATRIRDTLTVNKNATVGGLTIGNNQVNDYVIAQGRSGIWTYRKWNSGFAECWCTASNKV
-404 NFPAHFYDNIQCEGG
+404 AT
-419 IDTKEGTVSG
+419 DTKWGNVYYYQALQGG
-429 YHVIGN
+429 YALPFTFIQTGDFQDDPQGFVDIQTPGGN
-435 EVYSYGDIT
+435 YSFQIANRCTTT
-444 AEGNLTYTQKVLW
+444 AAPKGYVMC
-457 DGIWYG
+457 
-463 GWAQA
+463 
-468 AGEAIFSEPVSMQHS
+468 PVQQTS
-483 GIVLVFQEYDP
+483 GIETY
-494 STQKVSGTNI
+494 
-504 NSFFVSKKQISLLS
+504 
-518 GAGVN
+518 
-523 FTFAQWFGNQFV
+523 FTF
-535 SKYLY
+535 Y
-540 INNTQITGNVD
+540 IRGR
-551 NATGSWT
+551 W
-558 RNGVTFCNNRTV
+558 
-570 LTKVIGV
+570 KK

>member
-12 APASGTN
+12 TPAPGD
-19 ILESHQY
+19 ILQHHQY

-36 NYGGKNGFGA
+36 NYGGKNGYGA
-46 SYSITCDE
+46 SYSITCDG

-83 RVTLDKS
+83 RVTMDKS
-90 GQAKTI
+90 GLAKTI

-126 SVSYNANGGSG
+126 TVSYNANGGSG
-137 DIYTDYVQYK
+137 DIYNDYVQYK

-177 WTNYINEPWTWTYT
+177 WTNYINKPWTWTYT

-200 KINTYTVSYNTNGGS
+200 KINTYTVSYNANGGS

-274 WELAYWSPKITDV
+274 WELAYWSPKINNISLARCNSDGTLNSYGTYVKVV
-287 FVHRCTDTGVN
+287 FN
-298 DEEGLYAK
+298 
-306 VDFKWECCQILGAN
+306 WECCQIIGSN
-320 NVKSITVAGKTVS
+320 PIGSITVGYATIGSTTFTNTAVTASGNKGTSS
-333 VSGTTGSVA
+333 VVIGDNKLSVD
-342 AVVGGNYSIDE
+342 NQYNI
-353 YYQIPIVVVDSKSG
+353 QITIIDSKKG
-367 TSTYNTYIESYAF
+367 TSASTYPLSAAAF
-380 TMDFKAGGK
+380 TIDFKSGGK
-389 GVAFGMPAKEDGFHV
+389 GVAIGKPADTDNLFDVKWATRIRDTLTVNKNATVGGLTIGNNPVNDYVIAQGRSGIWTYRKWNSGFAECWCTASNKV
-404 NFPAHFYDNIQCEGG
+404 AT
-419 IDTKEGTVSG
+419 DTKWGNVYYYQALQGG
-429 YHVIGN
+429 YALPFTFIQTGDFQDDPQGFVDIQTPGGN
-435 EVYSYGDIT
+435 YSFQIANRCTTT
-444 AEGNLTYTQKVLW
+444 AAPKGYVMC
-457 DGIWYG
+457 
-463 GWAQA
+463 
-468 AGEAIFSEPVSMQHS
+468 PVQQTS
-483 GIVLVFQEYDP
+483 GIETY
-494 STQKVSGTNI
+494 
-504 NSFFVSKKQISLLS
+504 
-518 GAGVN
+518 
-523 FTFAQWFGNQFV
+523 FTF
-535 SKYLY
+535 Y
-540 INNTQITGNVD
+540 IRGR
-551 NATGSWT
+551 W
-558 RNGVTFCNNRTV
+558 
-570 LTKVIGV
+570 KK

>member
-36 NYGGKNGFGA
+36 NYGGKNGYGA
-46 SYSITCDE
+46 SYSITCDG

-158 RTGHTFAGWNEA
+158 RTGHTFVGWNEA

-177 WTNYINEPWTWTYT
+177 WTNYINKPWTWTYT
-191 KSITLFAQW
+191 NSITLFAQW
-200 KINTYTVSYNTNGGS
+200 KINTYTVSYNANGGS

-274 WELAYWSPKITDV
+274 WELAYWSPKINNISLARCNSDGALNSYGTYVKVV
-287 FVHRCTDTGVN
+287 FN
-298 DEEGLYAK
+298 
-306 VDFKWECCQILGAN
+306 WECCQIIGSN
-320 NVKSITVAGKTVS
+320 PISSITVGYATIGSTTFTNTAVTASGNKGKSSVVIGDNKLSVDNQYNIQITV
-333 VSGTTGSVA
+333 
-342 AVVGGNYSIDE
+342 I
-353 YYQIPIVVVDSKSG
+353 DSKKG
-367 TSTYNTYIESYAF
+367 TSASTYPLSAAAF
-380 TMDFKAGGK
+380 TIDFKSGGK
-389 GVAFGMPAKEDGFHV
+389 GVAIGKPADTDNLFDVKWATRIRDTLTVNKNATVGGLTIGNNPVNDYVIAQGRSGIWTYRKWNSGFAECWCTASNKV
-404 NFPAHFYDNIQCEGG
+404 ATDTKWGNVYYYQALQGGYALPFTFIQTGDFQDDPQGFVDIQTPGGSYSFQIANRCTTTAAPKGYVMCPVQQTSG
-419 IDTKEGTVSG
+419 IDT
-429 YHVIGN
+429 
-435 EVYSYGDIT
+435 
-444 AEGNLTYTQKVLW
+444 L
-457 DGIWYG
+457 
-463 GWAQA
+463 
-468 AGEAIFSEPVSMQHS
+468 
-483 GIVLVFQEYDP
+483 
-494 STQKVSGTNI
+494 
-504 NSFFVSKKQISLLS
+504 
-518 GAGVN
+518 
-523 FTFAQWFGNQFV
+523 FTF
-535 SKYLY
+535 Y
-540 INNTQITGNVD
+540 IRGR
-551 NATGSWT
+551 W
-558 RNGVTFCNNRTV
+558 
-570 LTKVIGV
+570 KK

>member
-12 APASGTN
+12 TPAPGD
-19 ILESHQY
+19 ILQHHQY

-36 NYGGKNGFGA
+36 NYGGKNGYGA
-46 SYSITCDE
+46 SYSITCDG

-83 RVTLDKS
+83 RVTMDKS
-90 GQAKTI
+90 GLAKTI

-126 SVSYNANGGSG
+126 TVSYNANGGSG

-177 WTNYINEPWTWTYT
+177 WTNYINKPWTWTYT

-200 KINTYTVSYNTNGGS
+200 KINTYTVSYNANGGS

-274 WELAYWSPKITDV
+274 WELAYWSPKINNISLARCNSDGTLNSYGTYVKVV
-287 FVHRCTDTGVN
+287 FN
-298 DEEGLYAK
+298 
-306 VDFKWECCQILGAN
+306 WECCQIIGSN
-320 NVKSITVAGKTVS
+320 PIGSITVGYATIGSTTFTNTTVTASGNKGTSS
-333 VSGTTGSVA
+333 VVIGDNKLSVD
-342 AVVGGNYSIDE
+342 NQYNI
-353 YYQIPIVVVDSKSG
+353 QITIIDSKKG
-367 TSTYNTYIESYAF
+367 TSASTYPLSAAAF
-380 TMDFKAGGK
+380 TIDFKSGGK
-389 GVAFGMPAKEDGFHV
+389 GVAIGKPADTDNLFDVKWATRIRDTLTVNKNATVGGLTIGNNPVNDYVIAQGRSGIWTYRKWNSGFAECWCTASNKV
-404 NFPAHFYDNIQCEGG
+404 AT
-419 IDTKEGTVSG
+419 DTKWGNVYYYQTLQGG
-429 YHVIGN
+429 YALPFTFIQTGDFQDDPQGFVDIQTPGGN
-435 EVYSYGDIT
+435 YSFQIANRCTTT
-444 AEGNLTYTQKVLW
+444 AAPKGYVMC
-457 DGIWYG
+457 
-463 GWAQA
+463 
-468 AGEAIFSEPVSMQHS
+468 PVQQTS
-483 GIVLVFQEYDP
+483 GIETY
-494 STQKVSGTNI
+494 
-504 NSFFVSKKQISLLS
+504 
-518 GAGVN
+518 
-523 FTFAQWFGNQFV
+523 FTF
-535 SKYLY
+535 Y
-540 INNTQITGNVD
+540 IRGR
-551 NATGSWT
+551 W
-558 RNGVTFCNNRTV
+558 
-570 LTKVIGV
+570 KK

>member
-12 APASGTN
+12 TPAPGD
-19 ILESHQY
+19 ILQHHQY

-36 NYGGKNGFGA
+36 NYGGKNGYGA
-46 SYSITCDE
+46 SYSITCDG

-83 RVTLDKS
+83 RVTMDKS
-90 GQAKTI
+90 GLAKTI

-126 SVSYNANGGSG
+126 TVSYNANGGSG

-158 RTGHTFAGWNEA
+158 RTGHTFTGWNEA

-177 WTNYINEPWTWTYT
+177 WTNYINKPWTWTYT

-200 KINTYTVSYNTNGGS
+200 KINTYTVSYNANGGS

-242 FKGWST
+242 FKGWSP

-274 WELAYWSPKITDV
+274 WELAYWSPKINNISLARCNSDGTLNSYGTYVKVV
-287 FVHRCTDTGVN
+287 FN
-298 DEEGLYAK
+298 
-306 VDFKWECCQILGAN
+306 WECCQIIGSN
-320 NVKSITVAGKTVS
+320 PIGSITVGYATIGSTTFTNTAVTASGNKGTSS
-333 VSGTTGSVA
+333 VVIGDNKLSVD
-342 AVVGGNYSIDE
+342 NQYNI
-353 YYQIPIVVVDSKSG
+353 QITIIDSKKG
-367 TSTYNTYIESYAF
+367 TSASTYPLSAAAF
-380 TMDFKAGGK
+380 TIDFKSGGK
-389 GVAFGMPAKEDGFHV
+389 GVAIGKPADTDNLFDVKWATRIRDTLTVNKNATVGGLTIGNNQVNDYVIAQGRSGIWTYRKWNSGFAECWCTASNKV
-404 NFPAHFYDNIQCEGG
+404 AT
-419 IDTKEGTVSG
+419 DTKWGNVYYYQALQGG
-429 YHVIGN
+429 YALPFTFIQTGDFQDDPQGFVDIQTPGGN
-435 EVYSYGDIT
+435 YSFQIANRCTTT
-444 AEGNLTYTQKVLW
+444 AAPKGYVMC
-457 DGIWYG
+457 
-463 GWAQA
+463 
-468 AGEAIFSEPVSMQHS
+468 PVQQTS
-483 GIVLVFQEYDP
+483 GIETY
-494 STQKVSGTNI
+494 
-504 NSFFVSKKQISLLS
+504 
-518 GAGVN
+518 
-523 FTFAQWFGNQFV
+523 FTF
-535 SKYLY
+535 Y
-540 INNTQITGNVD
+540 IRGR
-551 NATGSWT
+551 W
-558 RNGVTFCNNRTV
+558 
-570 LTKVIGV
+570 KK

>member
-12 APASGTN
+12 TPAPGD
-19 ILESHQY
+19 ILQHHQY

-36 NYGGKNGFGA
+36 NYGGKNGYGA
-46 SYSITCDE
+46 SYSITCDG

-83 RVTLDKS
+83 RVTIDKS
-90 GQAKTI
+90 GLAKTI

-126 SVSYNANGGSG
+126 TVSYNANGGSG

-158 RTGHTFAGWNEA
+158 RTGHTFTGWNEA

-177 WTNYINEPWTWTYT
+177 WTNYINKPWTWTYT

-200 KINTYTVSYNTNGGS
+200 KINTYTVSYNANGGS

-242 FKGWST
+242 FKGWSP

-274 WELAYWSPKITDV
+274 WELAYWSPKINNISLARCNSDGTLNSYGTYVKVV
-287 FVHRCTDTGVN
+287 FN
-298 DEEGLYAK
+298 
-306 VDFKWECCQILGAN
+306 WECCQIIGSNLIG
-320 NVKSITVAGKTVS
+320 SITVGYATIGSTTFTNTAVTASGNKGTSS
-333 VSGTTGSVA
+333 VVIGDNKLSVD
-342 AVVGGNYSIDE
+342 NQYNI
-353 YYQIPIVVVDSKSG
+353 QITIIDSKKG
-367 TSTYNTYIESYAF
+367 TSASTYPLSAAAF
-380 TMDFKAGGK
+380 TIDFKSGGK
-389 GVAFGMPAKEDGFHV
+389 GVAIGKPADTDNLFDVKWATRIRDTLTVNKNATVGGLTIGNNPVNDYVIAQGRSGIWTYRKWNSGFAECWCTASNKV
-404 NFPAHFYDNIQCEGG
+404 AT
-419 IDTKEGTVSG
+419 DTKWGNVYYYQALQGG
-429 YHVIGN
+429 YALPFTFIQTGDFQDDPQGFVDIQTPGGN
-435 EVYSYGDIT
+435 YSFQIANRCTTT
-444 AEGNLTYTQKVLW
+444 AAPKGYVMC
-457 DGIWYG
+457 
-463 GWAQA
+463 
-468 AGEAIFSEPVSMQHS
+468 PVQQTS
-483 GIVLVFQEYDP
+483 GIETY
-494 STQKVSGTNI
+494 
-504 NSFFVSKKQISLLS
+504 
-518 GAGVN
+518 
-523 FTFAQWFGNQFV
+523 FTF
-535 SKYLY
+535 Y
-540 INNTQITGNVD
+540 IRGR
-551 NATGSWT
+551 W
-558 RNGVTFCNNRTV
+558 
-570 LTKVIGV
+570 KK